1 MRKVSFVLAA
11 ALAATS
17 LFAARNA
24 PWPKEKAWEWYNAQP
39 WMRGCNYMPASAA
52 NRVDQ
57 WQEMGS
63 EERFA
68 EMETELKLAQSI
80 GFNTMR
86 IIIEE
91 QGFAVWCAEHDG
103 FMFAVWCA
111 EHDGFMARLERM
123 LALLDKYGMR
133 MILVL
138 GNDCSRPKE
147 IWSFPKTGPQPC
159 DWGYHGGRKRSQH
172 GSFPGAVGYTC
183 VDDPELREK
192 FFAMC
197 EEVMTKYRTDRR
209 IAFWNI
215 WNEPGNGNRRKP
227 EHVALIRRLFELAWK
242 IDPVQPL
249 AADVWAGHYGMSPK
263 DANKSQV
270 LAGELSD
277 IISYH
282 CYGDYEAQ
290 VRILS
295 KLKRHYGR
303 PLVNTEWLARIKHND
318 VFTAY
323 PLYFIEGVGCTC
335 WGFVAGKYQT
345 YEPWESMWRQVE
357 DGKPE
362 AEKYDFT
369 KWFHDLYR
377 PSLRPYD
384 PKEIGLIKRFNKL
397 ADDEFKAKS
406 QKK

>member
-1 MRKVSFVLAA
+1 MKKLLMTFMASA
-11 ALAATS
+11 ALVAS
-17 LFAARNA
+17 AARNG
-24 PWPKEKAWEWYNAQP
+24 PWTKEQAWEWYARQP
-39 WMRGCNYMPASAA
+39 WMRGCNYMPASCA

-57 WQEMGS
+57 WQEMGC

-68 EMETELKLAQSI
+68 EMERELKLAQSI
-80 GFNTMR
+80 GFNTLR
-86 IIIEE
+86 ILIEE
-91 QGFAVWCAEHDG
+91 QG
-103 FMFAVWCA
+103 FAVWCA

-133 MILVL
+133 
-138 GNDCSRPKE
+138 
-147 IWSFPKTGPQPC
+147 SFPKTGPQPC

-282 CYGDYEAQ
+282 CYGDYETQ